1 LQAAFASAAGIDAP
15 EGALAH
21 YAQNHSA
28 ATAQPLPDAATPLLQ
43 DAYLKPFAA
52 VRHVHYGATA
62 AREIREQLGGDTA
75 GIETIVLKVYD
86 EAIVYC
92 GNRVPRTPIQA
103 QFSLSFGIAA
113 MLRFGDVDPSVY
125 AAPRFDDAELRRL
138 EALVVLETDADLTAR
153 KQRGATLTVIRA
165 GGAIERA
172 VGTIAGDAA
181 SPLDRAA
188 LAAKFTH
195 YAAHSVEGP
204 KAVRFCDAVLDAPAG
219 TGLRTLWQAL
229 AA

>member
-1 LQAAFASAAGIDAP
+1 LP
-15 EGALAH
+15 
-21 YAQNHSA
+21 NA
-28 ATAQPLPDAATPLLQ
+28 ATLLLR

-62 AREIREQLGGDTA
+62 ARRIREQLAHDTA
-75 GIETIVLKVYD
+75 GIRRIVLKVYD

-92 GNRVPRTPIQA
+92 GNRAPRTPIQA
-103 QFSLSFGIAA
+103 QFSLSFGVAA
-113 MLRFGDVDPSVY
+113 MLCFGDVDPSLY
-125 AAPRFDDAELRRL
+125 AAPRFEDAELRRL
-138 EALVVLETDADLTAR
+138 EALVVLESHAELTAR
-153 KQRGATLTVIRA
+153 KQRGATLTVTHA
-165 GGAIERA
+165 SGTFEET

-195 YAAHSVEGP
+195 YAAHSVAGP
-204 KAVRFCDAVLDAPAG
+204 TAARFCDGVLDASADTSLG
-219 TGLRTLWQAL
+219 ALWRQL